1 MRSLFPANHNPF
13 YAAFGTTPSDRAAF
27 SRCDVPEGRI
37 FIVNGKGELMSQNRA
52 FKTSFQDLVVSV
64 EQHFPDLN
72 GTRNRME
79 DSFNSM
85 QFWAVPLPYIDV

>member
-1 MRSLFPANHNPF
+1 
-13 YAAFGTTPSDRAAF
+13 
-27 SRCDVPEGRI
+27 
-37 FIVNGKGELMSQNRA
+37 MSQNRA